1 MFKKIIGLMSFV
13 CLFSACSTIGIA
25 PKNASVVS
33 DTSVR
38 SNAPVASGT
47 IEFTTQDGTYY
58 IRDGVFSAGYFADNK
73 FTPTQV
79 QVTHNGRLV
88 TVIRDERTLLSFNI
102 KEQYVSRDASGA
114 QRITLLDNAETLL
127 EADIEPKRI
136 IFTCHYKETDG
147 TIKLTAP
154 TINWSHEI

>member
-1 MFKKIIGLMSFV
+1 MFKKIISLMFFV
-13 CLFSACSTIGIA
+13 CLFSACSTIGIGT
-25 PKNASVVS
+25 KNAPVVS
-33 DTSVR
+33 DT
-38 SNAPVASGT
+38 PVASGT

-58 IRDGVFSAGYFADNK
+58 IRDGVFSSGYFADNK
-73 FTPTQV
+73 YTPTQV

-88 TVIRDERTLLSFNI
+88 TVIREGRTILSFNV

-114 QRITLLDNAETLL
+114 QRITLLDNAEMSL
-127 EADIEPKRI
+127 EADIEPKKI
-136 IFTCHYKETDG
+136 IFTCHYKEADG